1 MKINQ
6 SAFKIFG
13 DGRGSLISLEEGN
26 NIPFPIKRIYYIFNT
41 TQGTVRGFHAHK
53 SLNQILVAVSGS
65 CRIILDDGQERQEI
79 ILDRPELGLLIQNQC
94 IWREM
99 HDFSPDCVLMV
110 IADQIYDESDYL
122 RDYKQ
127 FLNYKKTFNHE

>member
-41 TQGTVRGFHAHK
+41 TQGTARGFHAHK

-79 ILDRPELGLLIQNQC
+79 ILDRPELGLLQNQG
-94 IWREM
+94 IWGEM